1 MLELLFATVFVLA
14 LLLLVHTYFLYPGLL
29 YLVASALPQSE
40 QAEYNTLPSVALV
53 IAAYNEEDV
62 IADKIENSLELS
74 YPDDRLSILVFSDAS
89 SDRTDEIVRSYKDA
103 GVELIR
109 IEGRVG
115 KTECQNRV
123 VDRIDE
129 EIVVFSDANSMYEP
143 DVITELVTAFEPN
156 VGCVIGEL
164 KYHDSGNVD
173 GESVYWKYESII
185 KRLES
190 AVHSAVTGN
199 GSIYA
204 VRRSSYVPLSRE
216 AISDFAEPL
225 ALVSNGK
232 RVKYEPAATAWEN
245 TGQTVEEEL
254 ERRSRIVTRC
264 WHTVASYAQLLNPV
278 AYPVFSTQLFS
289 HKVLR
294 WLSPVLLGIIAVSNV
309 ALLVVSS
316 HPLYVGL
323 FGLQAAFYLIAG
335 VGFILDQ
342 HNVSAPSVIHI
353 PYYFLMANYGMLL
366 GLWNFLSGR
375 NIITWETATRET
387 QGK

>member
-143 DVITELVTAFEPN
+143 DAITELVTAFEPN